1 MTSGTINDSTKTYS
15 WTLHLFWV
23 LVPLT
28 IACGIWD
35 LGVWSVFA
43 HVVSILIG
51 GVYCIITGFRLMD
64 RLDRFDRAI
73 LAYTWKQA
81 SYSYAQGF
89 AWGSAMIFAWPGA
102 WVGPIYLML
111 LLINFCLLESRR
123 AKKS

>member
-1 MTSGTINDSTKTYS
+1 MTTGTINDSTKTYS

-35 LGVWSVFA
+35 LGVWSIFA
-43 HVVSILIG
+43 HIVSILLTFI
-51 GVYCIITGFRLMD
+51 YCIITSFRLMN
-64 RLDRFDRAI
+64 RLPQFDRAA

-89 AWGSAMIFAWPGA
+89 AWGAAMIFAWPGA

-111 LLINFCLLESRR
+111 VLINFCLLEWKRT
-123 AKKS
+123 KKG